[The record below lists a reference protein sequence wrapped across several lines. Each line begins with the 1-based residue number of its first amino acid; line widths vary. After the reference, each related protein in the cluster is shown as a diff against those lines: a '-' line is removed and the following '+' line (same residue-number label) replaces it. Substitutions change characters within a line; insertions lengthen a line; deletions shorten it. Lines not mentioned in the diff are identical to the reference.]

1 MENEQ
6 NQEDKVITISN
17 AEFTTWGIKVK
28 DEKGLVYN
36 IPQFLKGTTEE
47 TKAFQIISKLPNL
60 GVNLKK
66 LFRFVTFP
74 NSQGGQSRYV
84 RNIMNISGQ
93 PNVINRGEQIVRQQ
107 IAKSKTKLEE
117 EKWNE
122 ISKGKVR
129 HGVTCEFI
137 RLGAD
142 YNLETINKINKW
154 TEFIMTGE
162 MFNKDNNLNL
172 DNVPVIEI
180 QEEPLND
187 EEIRVENIPF

>member
-1 MENEQ
+1 MEEQ
-6 NQEDKVITISN
+6 KQIRNDVLISGV
-17 AEFTTWGIKVK
+17 ETTNWGLKIK

-36 IPQFLKGTTEE
+36 IPQYKKGTEEE
-47 TKAFQIISKLPNL
+47 TVAYQKLTKLPRN
-60 GVNLKK
+60 GINLKK
-66 LFRFVTFP
+66 TFSFVSVE

-84 RNIMNISGQ
+84 RNIGDISGQ
-93 PNVINRGEQIVRQQ
+93 PNIIDKGEQIVRQQ
-107 IAKSKTKLEE
+107 IAKSKTKSEE

-129 HGVTCEFI
+129 HGVACEFI

-162 MFNKDNNLNL
+162 MFNKANNLNL
-172 DNVPVIEI
+172 DNTSVLET
-180 QEEPLND
+180 QEELLND